1 MTFSGVPQILPHWKA
16 GRVKLLAIGHPTRIK
31 SLPEIPP
38 VADVLP
44 GFNNTSWYGLLAPR
58 GTPVA
63 IVNRINASINHVL
76 AQPEF
81 GQKLILQGVEPVT
94 STPQGMQDMIR
105 NEYARWS
112 KVIRD
117 AGITVDTAQ

>member
-1 MTFSGVPQILPHWKA
+1 M
-16 GRVKLLAIGHPTRIK
+16 
-31 SLPEIPP
+31 
-38 VADVLP
+38 
-44 GFNNTSWYGLLAPR
+44 LAPR